1 MIEEK
6 DIKAIGKFQKTHALK
21 GELNA
26 ILDID
31 SEYVSEGNAVVVDID
46 GIFVPFFASSVRPK
60 GSTSY
65 LIKLEG
71 IDSEY
76 DAKDFVNKTIY
87 GIKSELV
94 SFLELDGDDVYEEDD
109 FSGYGVFDDSSK
121 EMIGVVS
128 RVDSS
133 TENLLFVV
141 DTPEGDEV
149 FIPVVDDFIQEINDE
164 DKVIKMS
171 LPDGL
176 IDLSK
181 KNKDK

>member
-65 LIKLEG
+65 L
-71 IDSEY
+71 
-76 DAKDFVNKTIY
+76 
-87 GIKSELV
+87 
-94 SFLELDGDDVYEEDD
+94 
-109 FSGYGVFDDSSK
+109 
-121 EMIGVVS
+121 
-128 RVDSS
+128 
-133 TENLLFVV
+133 
-141 DTPEGDEV
+141 
-149 FIPVVDDFIQEINDE
+149 
-164 DKVIKMS
+164 S
-171 LPDGL
+171 L
-176 IDLSK
+176 IHI
-181 KNKDK
+181 